1 MRIGMV
7 GLGRMGRGLSR
18 RLLADGHQ
26 VVAWDRAA
34 ATVQELA
41 GDGAE
46 AAGDLAGLCQQL
58 AQPRVVWVM
67 VPSGAPTQETVDRLG
82 ELLAAGDLVIDGG
95 NSNFHDSTARARA
108 LAERGI
114 AFLDVGTSGG
124 VWGEREGFCLM
135 VGGTAEAVAAVRPV
149 FDTLA
154 PPGGWAHVGPAGAGH
169 YAKMV
174 HNGIEYGMLQAYAE
188 GFEVLAETDSY
199 EFDLHQVSEVWR
211 HGSVVRSWLLDLASA
226 AYGKDPKLARISGY
240 VEDSGEGRWTVA
252 EALRLDVPA
261 PVINLSLIMR
271 LRSRE
276 DQSYAAKFVAALRNE
291 FGGHAV
297 RAAEWAPATRW
308 WWGSGCG
315 PPRRPP
321 PW

>member
-1 MRIGMV
+1 VKIGMV

-18 RLLADGHQ
+18 RIIAGGHQ
-26 VVAWDRAA
+26 VVAWDRDA
-34 ATVQELA
+34 ATVQRLA

-46 AAGDLAGLCQQL
+46 PAADLADLGERMGR
-58 AQPRVVWVM
+58 PRAVWVM
-67 VPSGAPTQETVDRLG
+67 LPSGPPTQETIDHLG
-82 ELLAAGDLVIDGG
+82 GTLAPGDLVIDGG
-95 NSNFHDSTARARA
+95 NSNFHDSVARSAA

-135 VGGTAEAVAAVRPV
+135 VGGPDAAVDLVRPV
-149 FDTLA
+149 FDALA
-154 PPGGWAHVGPAGAGH
+154 PPGGWAHVGPSGAGH
-169 YAKMV
+169 YVKMV
-174 HNGIEYGMLQAYAE
+174 HNGIEYGLLQAYAE

-199 EFDLHQVSEVWR
+199 DLDLRQVSELWR
-211 HGSVVRSWLLDLASA
+211 HGSVVRSWLLDLAAA
-226 AYGKDPKLARISGY
+226 AYDKDPKLAKVAGF

-261 PVINLSLIMR
+261 PVINLALIMR

-276 DQSYAAKFVAALRNE
+276 EESYAAKFVAALRNE

-297 RAAEWAPATRW
+297 RAAK
-308 WWGSGCG
+308 
-315 PPRRPP
+315 
-321 PW
+321 

>member
-1 MRIGMV
+1 VKIGMV

-18 RLLADGHQ
+18 RLLAGGHQ

-34 ATVQELA
+34 AAVQELA

-46 AAGDLAGLCQQL
+46 PAGDLAGLCQTL
-58 AQPRVVWVM
+58 AAPRVVWVM

-82 ELLAAGDLVIDGG
+82 EQLAEGDLVIDGG
-95 NSNFHDSTARARA
+95 NSNFHDSVARARA
-108 LAERGI
+108 LAGRGI
-114 AFLDVGTSGG
+114 GFLDVGTSGG

-135 VGGTAEAVAAVRPV
+135 VGGPDEAVELVRPV
-149 FDTLA
+149 FDALVA
-154 PPGGWAHVGPAGAGH
+154 PGGWAHVGPAGAGH

-174 HNGIEYGMLQAYAE
+174 HNGIEYGLLQAYAE
-188 GFEVLAETDSY
+188 GFEVLAETDTY
-199 EFDLHQVSEVWR
+199 DFDLHQVSELWR
-211 HGSVVRSWLLDLASA
+211 HGSVVRSWLLDLAAA
-226 AYGKDPKLARISGY
+226 AYAKDPKLAKVAGF

-276 DQSYAAKFVAALRNE
+276 EESYAAKFVAALRNE

-297 RAAEWAPATRW
+297 RGAR
-308 WWGSGCG
+308 
-315 PPRRPP
+315 
-321 PW
+321 